1 MRMKRAFRGVITA
14 PLVVVWLLAAAPAD
28 AQRPHIP
35 YNPGPNPTV
44 LPQGDYCDDFTAI
57 VTFTRLNQY
66 IIQDTTAQAKIV
78 CPVRTKGAWWHLPQL
93 PRFVGKVVAA
103 GAGWRCEGSFA
114 HLQVKGNERAA
125 WTNLSSVS
133 GRSKRSYCCN

>member
-78 CPVRTKGAWWHLPQL
+78 CP
-93 PRFVGKVVAA
+93 
-103 GAGWRCEGSFA
+103 
-114 HLQVKGNERAA
+114 
-125 WTNLSSVS
+125 
-133 GRSKRSYCCN
+133 